1 MEHWQ
6 WRRRIT
12 RLQEDEGRLEAEAEE
27 ETEDVKVAE
36 AMRPLTKIVLDAD
49 FFLELRVTEKAWHM
63 CVVWWYWT
71 H

>member
-36 AMRPLTKIVLDAD
+36 AMRPLTKIVLDAYI
-49 FFLELRVTEKAWHM
+49 FFGAESD
-63 CVVWWYWT
+63 
-71 H
+71 